1 MRKHADFHLIS
12 NEELSGTAK
21 MLEEMVRK
29 MIVPFEKNMEAVK
42 EQIIKLNHTT
52 DDATMQFITNLIQR
66 SEVFL
71 SGAQERLQK
80 VQQVNEDWTVAEEV
94 AKIQDMVNRDSKKH
108 TVTVVNLE
116 EGTIKSKE
124 IIHPNSNEKE
134 SAEINHDEKIGHP
147 VSKETKKQAKLR
159 YKKWRNLKKVSDFRK
174 WKDHIRKKFKSSKP
188 NLVVEH
194 INVKELKAQ
203 LDSENFNTEV
213 VEEEKDEMDVVRK
226 YSPRVKALLEV
237 AKEKSHQFIQDKL
250 HHTHEDQ
257 LSYLSGISLE
267 WICTVGVVVIL
278 VLLVGAV
285 IFLPVRRAWRT
296 RKILKGDDTVEL
308 LDVGG
313 DVRWSDAGWNR
324 SMYNQNRTMYD
335 QKLK

>member
-134 SAEINHDEKIGHP
+134 SAEINRDEKMGHP

-159 YKKWRNLKKVSDFRK
+159 YKKWRNLKKVSDF
-174 WKDHIRKKFKSSKP
+174 
-188 NLVVEH
+188 
-194 INVKELKAQ
+194 
-203 LDSENFNTEV
+203 
-213 VEEEKDEMDVVRK
+213 
-226 YSPRVKALLEV
+226 
-237 AKEKSHQFIQDKL
+237 
-250 HHTHEDQ
+250 
-257 LSYLSGISLE
+257 
-267 WICTVGVVVIL
+267 
-278 VLLVGAV
+278 
-285 IFLPVRRAWRT
+285 
-296 RKILKGDDTVEL
+296 
-308 LDVGG
+308 
-313 DVRWSDAGWNR
+313 
-324 SMYNQNRTMYD
+324 
-335 QKLK
+335 